1 MTAAVHDRL
10 AWDPLEAPA
19 DAVLGP
25 VFQIGFAVPAGQ
37 AHIIVVG
44 ERPDLLE
51 DARDRVLQLG
61 RLWTTADGG
70 SDFARLGQATGWPVA
85 VAPET
90 LLLLSLAVLGRE
102 QTRGRFHPF
111 ALGADPVLDE
121 AALTATLSVAPNAV
135 LTGLAAAVTADLVA
149 QETVDAGAAGVC
161 VNVAGQ
167 VRVAGL
173 PPRPAGWALEI
184 GRDGTPVRL
193 VDGGVCWAATD
204 RTSSVVV
211 SASAWHARVL
221 AVAAVSAPDRALELL
236 VGQAAEG
243 ALWTTDRPPAHTAG
257 WPHLSPPA

>member
-10 AWDPLEAPA
+10 VWDPLEAPA

-25 VFQIGFAVPAGQ
+25 VFQIGFAVPGGR
-37 AHIIVVG
+37 AHVIVVG

-51 DARDRVLQLG
+51 DARERVLQLG
-61 RLWTTADGG
+61 RLWTTTEPG
-70 SDFARLGQATGWPVA
+70 SDFARLALATGRPVT

-90 LLLLSLAVLGRE
+90 LLLLGLAGLGRE

-121 AALTATLSVAPNAV
+121 SALTAVLSAAPDAV

-173 PPRPAGWALEI
+173 PPRPAGWDLEV
-184 GRDGTPVRL
+184 GAGTPVRL
-193 VDGGVCWAATD
+193 VDGGVCWDAAG

-211 SASAWHARVL
+211 SASAWHAHVL
-221 AVAAVSAPDRALELL
+221 AVAAVSAPERALELL
-236 VGQAAEG
+236 LGQAAEG
-243 ALWTTDRPPAHTAG
+243 ALWTADRPPVHTAG

>member
-1 MTAAVHDRL
+1 MTATVHDRL

-37 AHIIVVG
+37 AHVIVVG

-61 RLWTTADGG
+61 RLWTTTVAG
-70 SDFARLGQATGWPVA
+70 SDFARLAQASGRPVV

-90 LLLLSLAVLGRE
+90 LLLLGLAGLGRE

-111 ALGADPVLDE
+111 AVGTDPVLDE
-121 AALTATLSVAPNAV
+121 SALTAALSAAPDPV
-135 LTGLAAAVTADLVA
+135 LIGLAAAVTADLVA
-149 QETVDAGAAGVC
+149 QETVDAGAQGVC

-173 PPRPAGWALEI
+173 PPRPAGWELEV
-184 GRDGTPVRL
+184 GRAGTPVRL
-193 VDGGVCWAATD
+193 VDGGVCWEAAG

-221 AVAAVSAPDRALELL
+221 AVAAVSAPERALELL

-243 ALWTTDRPPAHTAG
+243 KLWTADRPPVHTAG